1 MMEQF
6 HWILCGCEKEVEFG
20 CYVMGMYCGTG
31 SAVLDAVCNGEEGE
45 LGFVREVM
53 ARACIWVFQFDTQ
66 IIFYY
71 IYNQK
76 TIKLR

>member
-31 SAVLDAVCNGEEGE
+31 SVVLDAVCNGEEG
-45 LGFVREVM
+45 
-53 ARACIWVFQFDTQ
+53 RAGLC
-66 IIFYY
+66 
-71 IYNQK
+71 
-76 TIKLR
+76 